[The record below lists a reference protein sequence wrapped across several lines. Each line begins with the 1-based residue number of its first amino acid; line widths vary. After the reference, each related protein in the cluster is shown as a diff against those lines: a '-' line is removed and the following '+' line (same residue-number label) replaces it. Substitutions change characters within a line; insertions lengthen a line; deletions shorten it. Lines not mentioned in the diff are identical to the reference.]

1 MRNKWNLNSV
11 NGKGARFDAPDDF
24 GTLGGLVVGGPESQD
39 PHGENIMGKLKAS
52 AGDLR
57 VVYGFAKPELQN
69 LKPGTMLT
77 CTPLSL
83 GGQTTTGGTKI
94 SNPAVPGVEEG
105 AEGACGQ
112 SSIIMVAL
120 YEALRQGNTFSDPTY
135 LQENKHGG
143 KYITTKTNIGCVQ
156 PSYLNGHTQFKDWT
170 GVSGKGITKEQMIG
184 YIHKSIQG
192 GDPIVI
198 FTSKGF
204 AFSRSI
210 HILCLVGYDDTTQT
224 VIVNDPDVN
233 QVNEYTN
240 KNREGQ
246 LLTYDLLFNHRG
258 DVYHSYNQFMI
269 MRSTYTK

>member
-1 MRNKWNLNSV
+1 
-11 NGKGARFDAPDDF
+11 
-24 GTLGGLVVGGPESQD
+24 
-39 PHGENIMGKLKAS
+39 
-52 AGDLR
+52 
-57 VVYGFAKPELQN
+57 
-69 LKPGTMLT
+69 
-77 CTPLSL
+77 
-83 GGQTTTGGTKI
+83 
-94 SNPAVPGVEEG
+94 
-105 AEGACGQ
+105 
-112 SSIIMVAL
+112 MVTL
-120 YEALRQGNTFSDPTY
+120 YETLHQDNTFSNPTY
-135 LQENKHGG
+135 LQENKHGD

-224 VIVNDPDVN
+224 VIVNDPNVN

-246 LLTYDLLFNHRG
+246 LLTYDLLFNHHASFTTTQWKSCRRAL
-258 DVYHSYNQFMI
+258 DSHERSQCLHLILRYIFMKPYAPLI
-269 MRSTYTK
+269 GA